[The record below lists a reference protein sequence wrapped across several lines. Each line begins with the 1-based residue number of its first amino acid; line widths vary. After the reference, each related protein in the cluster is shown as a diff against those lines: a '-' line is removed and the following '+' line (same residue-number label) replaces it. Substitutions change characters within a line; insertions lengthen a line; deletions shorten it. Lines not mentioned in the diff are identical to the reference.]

1 MKNCGALEGKTGRI
15 RRQGRAGEKKHFS
28 ALNLVLGRAGDAVKG
43 KVAV

>member
-15 RRQGRAGEKKHFS
+15 RHQGRAGEKHFS